1 MKSISVILRN
11 GSLVITPSLVAV
23 FTAAFPMVVP
33 RFARKPTSDLS
44 PENADQLRAFLH
56 VERSSIS
63 ATIEQISA
71 NGCA

>member
-1 MKSISVILRN
+1 MKSISVIFRN

-23 FTAAFPMVVP
+23 FAAAFPMVVP
-33 RFARKPTSDLS
+33 RSARKPTSDLN
-44 PENADQLRAFLH
+44 PENADLLRGFLH
-56 VERSSIS
+56 VGRSSVS